1 MCDAFAIHLMV
12 WGVLQ
17 IHFAP
22 VLFYLVLV
30 LAVPEEDPPS
40 QQGCLTRPY
49 QKVVQVSDSS
59 QESLGEEV
67 SHLQQ
72 LTKQLMY

>member
-1 MCDAFAIHLMV
+1 MYLA
-12 WGVLQ
+12 Q
-17 IHFAP
+17 
-22 VLFYLVLV
+22 VLFCFVLV

-49 QKVVQVSDSS
+49 QKVVQVSNLS
-59 QESLGEEV
+59 QESPGEEL

-72 LTKQLMY
+72 LTKQLRNGSCLYQADTSECSRK